1 MNVRWKANNDVRL
14 PGVGNTILTTGLTL
28 LKFTQ
33 QLISSIPGKS
43 WCGLSDVVCI
53 QGSLRFQT
61 LLFGCEQCNG
71 GFSPWLKAP
80 SSAPF
85 QEVFILKLLNLMNP
99 VG

>member
-14 PGVGNTILTTGLTL
+14 PGVGNTILMTGLIL

-53 QGSLRFQT
+53 QGSLRF
-61 LLFGCEQCNG
+61 
-71 GFSPWLKAP
+71 
-80 SSAPF
+80 
-85 QEVFILKLLNLMNP
+85 
-99 VG
+99 